1 MSTDAVQPSP
11 RRIIKLAVTS
21 GTPSRN
27 PELSCPV
34 KSSPGIRKPSAV
46 ERLEADKAKYVKTQQ
61 VALKKQQP
69 VTCSSNNSQS
79 GQAAQQPS
87 RKIPVK
93 PFKSETPPLNLEHL
107 CKLIDGVGDTPVP
120 VISTQTN
127 STGKDQDATDP
138 CKAISS
144 TKSPLAEPS
153 VGSTSSQGKAAV
165 EASGVNGCPTM
176 TVRRVDV
183 RPQLPQMRMASRPQL
198 QNRSQVQLSTSQ
210 IPIKLLRLLR
220 PYTQTNQQ
228 PIDFKRL
235 YNVTNVTRG
244 PIKPPNGAAQ
254 ISPTSKS
261 PSSPLPIKPNTEP
274 LSCTSPTQNTPTQNT
289 PTSVALFL
297 AKNDIQSPPS
307 PAITRHS
314 STSSRKRPS
323 LTRSK
328 SDVSDCFSRA
338 GVELERFFNYCGLDP
353 SDLEELGTPGS
364 DIVSVSRLR
373 SASAPASE
381 RTAEGEEEE
390 EEEAAKDERPVYGV
404 SVIERNARVIKWL
417 YGMRQAKESPKVANM

>member
-1 MSTDAVQPSP
+1 MSTDAVQPPP
-11 RRIIKLAVTS
+11 RRIIRLAVTP
-21 GTPSRN
+21 GTQSRN

-34 KSSPGIRKPSAV
+34 KSSQGIRKPSAV
-46 ERLEADKAKYVKTQQ
+46 ERLEADKAKYVKSQQ

-69 VTCSSNNSQS
+69 ITCSSNNSQS
-79 GQAAQQPS
+79 GQGAQQPS
-87 RKIPVK
+87 RKIPAK
-93 PFKSETPPLNLEHL
+93 PTETPPLDLEHL
-107 CKLIDGVGDTPVP
+107 CKLIDGVSDTTVP
-120 VISTQTN
+120 VVSTQAN
-127 STGKDQDATDP
+127 STEKAQDATDP
-138 CKAISS
+138 CKATSA
-144 TKSPLAEPS
+144 TPSPLEEPS

-183 RPQLPQMRMASRPQL
+183 RPQLPQMRMAGRPQL
-198 QNRSQVQLSTSQ
+198 QNRSQVQLGMPQ
-210 IPIKLLRLLR
+210 VPIKLLRLLR
-220 PYTQTNQQ
+220 PYTQPNQQ

-235 YNVTNVTRG
+235 HNFTNVTRG
-244 PIKPPNGAAQ
+244 PIKPPNSAAQ
-254 ISPTSKS
+254 TSPPSKS

-274 LSCTSPTQNTPTQNT
+274 LSRTSPTPLI
-289 PTSVALFL
+289 PTSVASSL
-297 AKNDIQSPPS
+297 AKNDFQSPPS
-307 PAITRHS
+307 PAITRLS
-314 STSSRKRPS
+314 STSSKKRPS

-353 SDLEELGTPGS
+353 SDLEELARPGS

-381 RTAEGEEEE
+381 HTAEGEDE

>member
-11 RRIIKLAVTS
+11 RRITRLTGTP

-27 PELSCPV
+27 PEFSCPV

-46 ERLEADKAKYVKTQQ
+46 ERLEADKAKYVKSQQ

-79 GQAAQQPS
+79 GQGPQQPS
-87 RKIPVK
+87 RKIPAK
-93 PFKSETPPLNLEHL
+93 PTKSETPPLNLEHL
-107 CKLIDGVGDTPVP
+107 CKLIDGVSISSAPV
-120 VISTQTN
+120 VSTQNN
-127 STGKDQDATDP
+127 STGKAQDATDL
-138 CKAISS
+138 CKPISP
-144 TKSPLAEPS
+144 TLALDEPS

-165 EASGVNGCPTM
+165 EASAVNGCPTM

-183 RPQLPQMRMASRPQL
+183 RPQLPQMRMASRQQL
-198 QNRSQVQLSTSQ
+198 QNRSQVQMATRQ
-210 IPIKLLRLLR
+210 VPIKLLHLLR
-220 PYTQTNQQ
+220 PYTQPNQQ

-235 YNVTNVTRG
+235 YNATNITRG
-244 PIKPPNGAAQ
+244 PMKPPNSAPQ
-254 ISPTSKS
+254 TSPSSKS
-261 PSSPLPIKPNTEP
+261 PSSPLPIKPNTEQ
-274 LSCTSPTQNTPTQNT
+274 LSCTSPTPLT
-289 PTSVALFL
+289 PTSSANLAITSFL
-297 AKNDIQSPPS
+297 AKNDCQSPPS
-307 PAITRHS
+307 PAITRLS

-353 SDLEELGTPGS
+353 SDLEELATPGS

-381 RTAEGEEEE
+381 RTAEGEDE

-417 YGMRQAKESPKVANM
+417 YGMRQAKESPKVADM

>member
-79 GQAAQQPS
+79 GQASGQAAQQPS
-87 RKIPVK
+87 RKIPLK
-93 PFKSETPPLNLEHL
+93 PTKTPPLNLEHL
-107 CKLIDGVGDTPVP
+107 CKLIDGVGETTVP

-144 TKSPLAEPS
+144 KKSPLEEPS

-183 RPQLPQMRMASRPQL
+183 RPQLPQMRMAGRPQL
-198 QNRSQVQLSTSQ
+198 QNRSQV
-210 IPIKLLRLLR
+210 PIKLLRLLR

-254 ISPTSKS
+254 TSPSSKS
-261 PSSPLPIKPNTEP
+261 PSSPLPIKPDTE
-274 LSCTSPTQNTPTQNT
+274 LLLRSSPTQNTPTQI
-289 PTSVALFL
+289 ALFL

-390 EEEAAKDERPVYGV
+390 EEAAKDERPVYGV

-417 YGMRQAKESPKVANM
+417 YGMRQAKESPKVANI

>member
-1 MSTDAVQPSP
+1 MSTDAVQSSP

-27 PELSCPV
+27 PELICPV

-107 CKLIDGVGDTPVP
+107 CKLIDGVGETTVP

-127 STGKDQDATDP
+127 STGKDQDGKDQDATDP

-144 TKSPLAEPS
+144 TKRQLEEPS

-165 EASGVNGCPTM
+165 EASGVNGCPSM

-183 RPQLPQMRMASRPQL
+183 RPQLPQMRMAGRPQL
-198 QNRSQVQLSTSQ
+198 QNRSQV
-210 IPIKLLRLLR
+210 PIKLLRLLR

-254 ISPTSKS
+254 TSPSSKS
-261 PSSPLPIKPNTEP
+261 PCSPLPIKPNTEP
-274 LSCTSPTQNTPTQNT
+274 LSCTTPTQNA
-289 PTSVALFL
+289 PTSVASFL
-297 AKNDIQSPPS
+297 AKNDIKCPPS
-307 PAITRHS
+307 PAITQHS

-381 RTAEGEEEE
+381 RTAESEEE

>member
-1 MSTDAVQPSP
+1 MSNDAVQPSP
-11 RRIIKLAVTS
+11 RRIIRLAVTS

-69 VTCSSNNSQS
+69 ITCSSNNSQS
-79 GQAAQQPS
+79 GLAAQQPS

-93 PFKSETPPLNLEHL
+93 PAKSETPALNLEHL
-107 CKLIDGVGDTPVP
+107 CKLIDGVGDTTVP

-127 STGKDQDATDP
+127 YTGKDQDATDP
-138 CKAISS
+138 CKAISP
-144 TKSPLAEPS
+144 TNSPLEEPS

-165 EASGVNGCPTM
+165 EASGVNRCPTM

-183 RPQLPQMRMASRPQL
+183 RPQLPQMRMAGRPQL

-210 IPIKLLRLLR
+210 VPLKLLRMLR
-220 PYTQTNQQ
+220 PYTQPNQQ

-235 YNVTNVTRG
+235 HNVTNVTRG

-254 ISPTSKS
+254 TSPSSKS

-274 LSCTSPTQNTPTQNT
+274 LSRTSPTQNT
-289 PTSVALFL
+289 PTSVASFL

-307 PAITRHS
+307 PAITRLS

-381 RTAEGEEEE
+381 RTAEGEDD

>member
-11 RRIIKLAVTS
+11 RRIIKLAVTP

-27 PELSCPV
+27 PEISCPV

-69 VTCSSNNSQS
+69 VICSSNNSQS

-93 PFKSETPPLNLEHL
+93 PTKSETPPLNLEHL
-107 CKLIDGVGDTPVP
+107 CKLIDGVGDTTVP

-138 CKAISS
+138 CKAVSP
-144 TKSPLAEPS
+144 TKSPLEEPS
-153 VGSTSSQGKAAV
+153 VGSNSSQGKAAV

-183 RPQLPQMRMASRPQL
+183 RPQLPQMRMAGRPQL
-198 QNRSQVQLSTSQ
+198 RNRSQAQLSTSQ
-210 IPIKLLRLLR
+210 VPLKLLRLLR
-220 PYTQTNQQ
+220 PYTQSNQQ

-244 PIKPPNGAAQ
+244 LIKPPNGAGQ
-254 ISPTSKS
+254 TSPSSKS
-261 PSSPLPIKPNTEP
+261 PSSPLPIKPLNTEP
-274 LSCTSPTQNTPTQNT
+274 LSRTSPTQNTPT
-289 PTSVALFL
+289 SIASFL

-381 RTAEGEEEE
+381 RTAEGEDE

>member
-1 MSTDAVQPSP
+1 MSTDTVQPSP
-11 RRIIKLAVTS
+11 RRIIRLAVTP

-61 VALKKQQP
+61 VASKKQQP
-69 VTCSSNNSQS
+69 VTCSSNTSQS

-93 PFKSETPPLNLEHL
+93 PTKSETPPLNLEHL
-107 CKLIDGVGDTPVP
+107 CKLIDGVGDTTVP
-120 VISTQTN
+120 VISTQTT

-138 CKAISS
+138 CKAISP
-144 TKSPLAEPS
+144 TKSPLEEPF

-183 RPQLPQMRMASRPQL
+183 RPQLPQMRMAGRPQL
-198 QNRSQVQLSTSQ
+198 QNRSQV
-210 IPIKLLRLLR
+210 PIKLLHLLR
-220 PYTQTNQQ
+220 PYTQPNQQ

-235 YNVTNVTRG
+235 YNVKNFTRG
-244 PIKPPNGAAQ
+244 PIKPPNSAGQ
-254 ISPTSKS
+254 TSPSSKS
-261 PSSPLPIKPNTEP
+261 PSSPPPTKPNTEA
-274 LSCTSPTQNTPTQNT
+274 LSRTSPTQNT

-307 PAITRHS
+307 PAFTRHS

-353 SDLEELGTPGS
+353 SDLEELGTSGS

-381 RTAEGEEEE
+381 HTAEGEDE

>member
-1 MSTDAVQPSP
+1 MSTDAVQPPP
-11 RRIIKLAVTS
+11 RRIIRLAVTP
-21 GTPSRN
+21 GTQSRN

-34 KSSPGIRKPSAV
+34 KSSHGIRKPSAV
-46 ERLEADKAKYVKTQQ
+46 ERLEADKAKYVKSQQ

-69 VTCSSNNSQS
+69 ITCSSNNSQS
-79 GQAAQQPS
+79 GQGAQQPS
-87 RKIPVK
+87 RKIPAK
-93 PFKSETPPLNLEHL
+93 PTETPPLDLEHL
-107 CKLIDGVGDTPVP
+107 CKLIDGVSDTTVP
-120 VISTQTN
+120 VVSTQAN
-127 STGKDQDATDP
+127 STEKAQDATDP
-138 CKAISS
+138 CKATSA
-144 TKSPLAEPS
+144 TPSPLEEPS

-183 RPQLPQMRMASRPQL
+183 RPQLPQMRMAGRPQL
-198 QNRSQVQLSTSQ
+198 QNRSQVQLGMPQ
-210 IPIKLLRLLR
+210 VPIKLLRLLR
-220 PYTQTNQQ
+220 PYTQPNQQ

-235 YNVTNVTRG
+235 HNFTNVTRG
-244 PIKPPNGAAQ
+244 PIKPPNSAAQ
-254 ISPTSKS
+254 TSPPSKS

-274 LSCTSPTQNTPTQNT
+274 LSRTSPTPLI
-289 PTSVALFL
+289 PTSVASSL
-297 AKNDIQSPPS
+297 AKNDFQSPPS
-307 PAITRHS
+307 PAITRLS
-314 STSSRKRPS
+314 STSSKKRPS

-353 SDLEELGTPGS
+353 SDLEELARPGS

-381 RTAEGEEEE
+381 HTAEGEDE

>member
-11 RRIIKLAVTS
+11 RRIIRLAVTPV
-21 GTPSRN
+21 TQSRN

-34 KSSPGIRKPSAV
+34 KSSQGIRKPSAV
-46 ERLEADKAKYVKTQQ
+46 ERLEADKAKYVKSQQ

-69 VTCSSNNSQS
+69 ITCSSNNSQS
-79 GQAAQQPS
+79 GQGAQQPS
-87 RKIPVK
+87 RKIPAK
-93 PFKSETPPLNLEHL
+93 PTRSETPPLNLEHL
-107 CKLIDGVGDTPVP
+107 CKLIDGVRDTTAPV
-120 VISTQTN
+120 VSTQAS
-127 STGKDQDATDP
+127 STEKAQDATDP
-138 CKAISS
+138 CKAISA
-144 TKSPLAEPS
+144 TPSPLEEPS
-153 VGSTSSQGKAAV
+153 VGSISSQGKASV

-183 RPQLPQMRMASRPQL
+183 RPQLPQMRMAGRPQL
-198 QNRSQVQLSTSQ
+198 QNRSQVQLGTPQVQ
-210 IPIKLLRLLR
+210 INLMRLLR
-220 PYTQTNQQ
+220 PYTQPKQ
-228 PIDFKRL
+228 PIDFKRFH
-235 YNVTNVTRG
+235 NVTNVTRG
-244 PIKPPNGAAQ
+244 PIKPPNSAAQ
-254 ISPTSKS
+254 TSPSSKS

-274 LSCTSPTQNTPTQNT
+274 LSRTSSTPLT
-289 PTSVALFL
+289 PTSVASSL
-297 AKNDIQSPPS
+297 AKNDFQSPPS
-307 PAITRHS
+307 PAITRLS
-314 STSSRKRPS
+314 STSSKKRPS
-323 LTRSK
+323 LIRSK

-353 SDLEELGTPGS
+353 SDLEELARPGS

-381 RTAEGEEEE
+381 RTAEGEDE